1 MSRITLPR
9 FIIRIKNSLTNKRP
23 NNLFQGELAYSFA
36 SGDSGQTLY
45 IGSQDSGVSFVV
57 GGAFFTDM
65 LDHTKGTLT
74 PNSAIITD
82 ANNKIDKLL
91 VDNTTIDSGDIRT
104 DGNLSLLPSGGN
116 VLVSGN
122 VRTTNQF
129 IGVYAGFD
137 SDFSLKNTDDLTEGS
152 TNLYYTS
159 ARSDSD
165 TTDLVDSAYIR
176 ARQLTDFPYVDSA
189 MVSRMIDSA
198 TGGIDS
204 AVLTRIINLQTID
217 SAQVDQMLDS
227 AIGAFGIDSASVD
240 QMIDSALQFASTN
253 SRPGQHGLIDSQDV
267 DQMIDSAVSK
277 THIDTLE
284 IDAGTVDGLNSTQ
297 FLRSDVDDTAAGN
310 ITLEGQLRG
319 PASFIIDP
327 ATVGDNT
334 GTVKIL
340 GNLQVE
346 GTQTTINS
354 TTVSLND
361 KNLVLADSAADSAA
375 ADGAGLTINGA
386 GATLTY
392 SASLDDFVFNKPIT
406 APNINVDTITVTET
420 IVGGYAGFDSD
431 FSQKT
436 TDNLT
441 EGSTNLYHTKA
452 RVQTLL
458 DSSGHLDSNAT
469 DQMIDSA
476 IGFLSTNSRPGIHG
490 LLDSNDIDQM
500 LDSAFNA
507 FTPDTSAFTA
517 NALDSS
523 GVDQMLDSAL
533 GFVQGARVSFNVG
546 HGGSS
551 NYQFTG
557 DGFPSQVAN
566 PALYLYRGVE
576 YYFYL
581 DVSGHP
587 FYIKTV
593 NSTGTGNQYTDGV
606 TGNGNVLGTLI
617 FNVPMDAPNVLHY
630 NCQIHSAM
638 NGPIYIMDQNSF
650 VDSDEVDR
658 MIDSAITGPIRTHIQ
673 SFSYLDSNAADQMID
688 SAMTQVGAN
697 TRLLIDSNKAPD
709 SAAII
714 DLIDARLITT
724 DLVLDSNFVEQML
737 DSAIGGF
744 HVDSNAVD
752 QMIDSAIGFLS
763 ANSRPG
769 VHGLLDSNAIEQ
781 MLDSHEANTTH
792 GGGGGGGGGGLDSN
806 AVDQMFDSHLSNVLH
821 SGGAGG
827 GLDSN
832 PVQRMIDSNGG
843 VDSTGVDQML
853 DSAFNAFTPVT
864 STFTPHALDSNA
876 VDQMFDSHLSNVT
889 HGGGGGGTVDSADI
903 IAIVDSAYVQS
914 RQETSAPL
922 IQTNFTITAD
932 SNQTLFTHD
941 SQGNAISIS
950 NNKFQVYLNGLLLP
964 GDDYTN
970 TASSLTLQVAT
981 DSGDLLQIVKFD
993 GNTGNALDSNAV
1005 DQMFDSHLSNVAHGG
1020 TGTGGLDSAEVIR
1033 ITTPNPTA
1041 LTITNFTVT
1050 ADSNQGEFTRDSDD
1064 NPISID
1070 TDQFQVF
1077 LNGLLLP
1084 EDEYTSTSSS
1094 ITLRT
1099 VTDSGD
1105 QLQIIKTNATLSPLN
1120 QTIFEFAVESDNTT
1134 TFTGSDRNSRS
1145 LTFNN
1150 SNQQSVFI
1158 NGILQTAEDFSIN
1171 TSTNTLTLNVGA
1183 DSGDLVQIVRLSG
1196 TSLSNGLDSTAVD
1209 QMFDS
1214 HVSNLVATTAGV
1226 DSGSIQ
1232 RMIDSNFHG
1241 DSAVIRRMIDSQ
1253 VDSSFVQT
1261 RTMIGL
1267 SDIDFGPHKIL
1278 YANMYDSPGLFPS
1291 ASTYHG
1297 MFAHAHNTGA
1307 GYYAHAGAWIRLAN
1321 YDDLGTDSNATDQM
1335 IDSAIGFL
1343 SANSRPGV
1351 HGLIDSLDVDQMLDS
1366 AFGAFTPST
1375 ATFTAH
1381 ALDSNAVDQMFD
1393 SHLSNVTHGG
1403 GGGGGG
1409 GLDSAAVR
1417 LIADSS
1423 AAAVEFKQTQFFF
1436 RADSVERDFF
1446 ADSDGTALSLDS
1458 GAFQVY
1464 LNGILLPQMEY
1475 HNTKTSFHLAT
1486 SADSGDNINIVK
1498 FTGNNVE
1505 LTKRALSETKFFF
1518 TTASPTT
1525 SITGADDNGLTLDYS
1540 TGLIDVFLNGILLKD
1555 SDDFT
1560 TNGAGNTVTLVSATD
1575 SNDLVTIVNRKGVVV
1590 TPSLKTFEYTA
1601 TAGQT
1606 QFSGLALDS
1615 STLSYAPG
1623 AIQVYLNGVLL
1634 REEDFS
1640 ATNGT
1645 TVTLATGAS
1654 LNDELVISTFSTP
1667 GANLT
1672 LFKFTASASQT
1683 IFSGTDNAGNRL
1695 SYMPGNEQVFL
1706 NGLLL
1711 NDSDDYVASNGV
1723 SVILNTAANVND
1735 ELKVASFVHNTNNL
1749 VVNPWSAPAASNNAS
1764 AGDKLFVNTLTGA
1777 KTVTLPGT
1785 ANMGDE
1791 IRIIDAE
1798 GNANNNNITI
1808 ARNSHKIMAA
1818 DSDLVINT
1826 SRAAVG
1832 LVYYNDSNGWLLIEN

>member
-1 MSRITLPR
+1 MSRFFFPR
-9 FIIRIKNSLTNKRP
+9 VQILIKNSLTNKRP
-23 NNLFQGELAYSFA
+23 NNLRKGELAYSFA

-45 IGSQDSGVSFVV
+45 IGSADSGVSFAI

-65 LDHTKGTLT
+65 LDHTKGVLT
-74 PNSAIITD
+74 PSSAIITD
-82 ANNKIDKLL
+82 ANNKIDKLI
-91 VDNTTIDSGDIRT
+91 VDNTTIDSADIRT
-104 DGNLSLLPSGGN
+104 DGNLSLLPSGGS
-116 VLVSGN
+116 VLVSGD
-122 VRTTNQF
+122 VRVTGQF
-129 IGVYAGFD
+129 VGVYAGFD
-137 SDFSLKNTDDLTEGS
+137 SDFGLKTTDDLTEGS

-176 ARQLTDFPYVDSA
+176 ARQLTDLPYVDSA

-284 IDAGTVDGLNSTQ
+284 IDAGTLDGINSTQ
-297 FLRSDVDDTAAGN
+297 FLRSDQDDTISANLTVDSNLVIG
-310 ITLEGQLRG
+310 GQLQG
-319 PASFIIDP
+319 PANFIIDP

-334 GTVKIL
+334 GTVQIL
-340 GNLQVE
+340 GNLTVQ

-431 FSQKT
+431 FNQKT

-476 IGFLSTNSRPGIHG
+476 IGFLSANSRPGIHG
-490 LLDSNDIDQM
+490 LLDSTDIDQM
-500 LDSAFNA
+500 LDSAFSA

-533 GFVQGARVSFNVG
+533 GFIQGARVSFNVG
-546 HGGSS
+546 HGGSG

-557 DGFPSQVAN
+557 DGFPASVAN
-566 PALYLYRGVE
+566 PALYLTRGVE

-581 DVSGHP
+581 NVSGHP

-606 TGNGNVLGTLI
+606 TGNGSVEGALI

-630 NCQIHSAM
+630 NCQNHSAM

-673 SFSYLDSNAADQMID
+673 SFNFIDSNAADQMID

-709 SAAII
+709 SASINNMI
-714 DLIDARLITT
+714 DVRLIQTT
-724 DLVLDSNFVEQML
+724 LVLDSN
-737 DSAIGGF
+737 AT
-744 HVDSNAVD
+744 D

-763 ANSRPG
+763 TNSRPG
-769 VHGLLDSNAIEQ
+769 IHGLIDSVDVDQMIDSAITGPIRSHIQAFGFLDSNLIDQ
-781 MLDSHEANTTH
+781 MFDSHQSNVTH
-792 GGGGGGGGGGLDSN
+792 GGGGGGGGLDST

-843 VDSTGVDQML
+843 VDSTGVDQMIDSAIGFLSTNSRPGVHGLLDSNAIDQML
-853 DSAFNAFTPVT
+853 DSAFNAFTPAT
-864 STFTPHALDSNA
+864 STFTAHALDSNA
-876 VDQMFDSHLSNVT
+876 VDQMFDSHLSNVL
-889 HGGGGGGTVDSADI
+889 HGGTGGG
-903 IAIVDSAYVQS
+903 
-914 RQETSAPL
+914 
-922 IQTNFTITAD
+922 
-932 SNQTLFTHD
+932 
-941 SQGNAISIS
+941 
-950 NNKFQVYLNGLLLP
+950 
-964 GDDYTN
+964 
-970 TASSLTLQVAT
+970 
-981 DSGDLLQIVKFD
+981 
-993 GNTGNALDSNAV
+993 LDSNAIE
-1005 DQMFDSHLSNVAHGG
+1005 QMLDSHEANTTHGG
-1020 TGTGGLDSAEVIR
+1020 SGTGGLDSAEVIR
-1033 ITTPNPTA
+1033 ITTGTPTA
-1041 LTITNFTVT
+1041 LTYTNFTVT

-1070 TDQFQVF
+1070 TSQFQVF

-1105 QLQIIKTNATLSPLN
+1105 QLQVVKTNGNLSPLN

-1158 NGILQTAEDFSIN
+1158 NGILQTSEDFSIN

-1214 HVSNLVATTAGV
+1214 HLSNVLHGGGV
-1226 DSGSIQ
+1226 GSL
-1232 RMIDSNFHG
+1232 DSNAVDQMF
-1241 DSAVIRRMIDSQ
+1241 DSAV
-1253 VDSSFVQT
+1253 
-1261 RTMIGL
+1261 
-1267 SDIDFGPHKIL
+1267 
-1278 YANMYDSPGLFPS
+1278 
-1291 ASTYHG
+1291 
-1297 MFAHAHNTGA
+1297 
-1307 GYYAHAGAWIRLAN
+1307 
-1321 YDDLGTDSNATDQM
+1321 
-1335 IDSAIGFL
+1335 GFL
-1343 SANSRPGV
+1343 STNSRPGV

-1366 AFGAFTPST
+1366 AVGFLSTNSRPGVHGLLDSNDIDQMLDSAFGAFTPAT

-1403 GGGGGG
+1403 GGGGG
-1409 GLDSAAVR
+1409 LDSAAVR
-1417 LIADSS
+1417 LIADSGNPRVEP
-1423 AAAVEFKQTQFFF
+1423 VEFKQTQFFF

-1446 ADSDGTALSLDS
+1446 ADSDGNALSLDS

-1486 SADSGDNINIVK
+1486 SADSGDNINLIK

-1505 LTKRALSETKFFF
+1505 LTKRGLTETKFFY

-1560 TNGAGNTVTLVSATD
+1560 TNGAGNTVTLVSQTD

-1645 TVTLATGAS
+1645 TVTLTSAAA

-1683 IFSGTDNAGNRL
+1683 VFSGTDTAGNRL

-1711 NDSDDYVASNGV
+1711 NDSDDYVATNGV
-1723 SVILNTAANVND
+1723 SVILNVAANVND

-1785 ANMGDE
+1785 ASMGDE